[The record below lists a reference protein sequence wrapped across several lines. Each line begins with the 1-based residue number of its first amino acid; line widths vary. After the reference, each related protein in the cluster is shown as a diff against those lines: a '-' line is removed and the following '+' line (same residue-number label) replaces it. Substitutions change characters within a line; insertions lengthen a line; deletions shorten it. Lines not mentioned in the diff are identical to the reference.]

1 MHNIRYVIPIV
12 AAMSAILLSGCEQD
26 LNLDKYKN
34 PEIDNLLVVNSILNP
49 DSVIKVSVTDPYF
62 FTSPHT
68 TFAPVTTLDVQVTDE
83 SGKWHSLIYDEDSKL
98 YISSIKPT
106 AGETLNMQI
115 SRDGDVISCC
125 DSIPDK
131 VVIEEVTASG
141 DGPMHIYWDN
151 DYRFTYKITFQDT
164 PGRENYYF
172 LKIENDAL
180 NHDFSQMGQVD
191 YTTDY
196 VFLVLAGM
204 INRNMQG
211 WKPDGV
217 FGYPFSDKGIDGQR
231 YTITVSE
238 VLQMPLVGMIK
249 QLPRKVNLYSISKAY
264 FEYMLS
270 ILSMDYEESS
280 LKGDLLSL
288 GLMEPTKVYSNING
302 GTGLMGSYNL
312 STKKVDLLQLSGGWP
327 TSSGNASNQ

>member
-1 MHNIRYVIPIV
+1 M
-12 AAMSAILLSGCEQD
+12 
-26 LNLDKYKN
+26 
-34 PEIDNLLVVNSILNP
+34 
-49 DSVIKVSVTDPYF
+49 
-62 FTSPHT
+62 
-68 TFAPVTTLDVQVTDE
+68 
-83 SGKWHSLIYDEDSKL
+83 
-98 YISSIKPT
+98 
-106 AGETLNMQI
+106 
-115 SRDGDVISCC
+115 
-125 DSIPDK
+125 
-131 VVIEEVTASG
+131 
-141 DGPMHIYWDN
+141 
-151 DYRFTYKITFQDT
+151 
-164 PGRENYYF
+164 
-172 LKIENDAL
+172 